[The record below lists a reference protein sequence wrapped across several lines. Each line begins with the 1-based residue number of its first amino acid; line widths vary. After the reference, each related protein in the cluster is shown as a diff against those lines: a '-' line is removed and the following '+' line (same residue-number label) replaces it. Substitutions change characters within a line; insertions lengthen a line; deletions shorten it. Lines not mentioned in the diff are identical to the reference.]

1 MSNAHDLTAVFGDL
15 IFAYTRA
22 QAIADGVLLDVSDR
36 AQRFRIRFPVA
47 LTAGVY
53 GAITQRALTDVCK
66 QLCVDL
72 LLLTMRQQTAALPAA
87 AATDRLDFAL
97 KVPHLPPISLYA
109 VCTPGDTPEP
119 VITVMLPHED

>member
-87 AATDRLDFAL
+87 PATDRIDFAM
-97 KVPHLPPISLYA
+97 KVRTFHPSACMPCALLATLPIRSL
-109 VCTPGDTPEP
+109 P
-119 VITVMLPHED
+119 